1 MKGLKIM
8 KLEQPLS
15 WDQYFM
21 SIAILS
27 ACRSKD
33 PVTKVGACIVSNRN
47 HVLALGYNGMPT
59 GCDDEKMPWGKD
71 ANSILETKYP
81 YVCHAELNAIF
92 NSGGRVL
99 KNARLYVTLFPC
111 CECAKAI
118 IQVGIKKVIYKQ
130 MGDANK
136 ISTVAA
142 KRMFDMTGV
151 ELFEFR
157 GENLKLEI
165 EI

>member
-1 MKGLKIM
+1 
-8 KLEQPLS
+8 
-15 WDQYFM
+15 M
-21 SIAILS
+21 SMAILS

-33 PVTKVGACIVSNRN
+33 PVTKVGACIVSESN

-59 GCDDEKMPWGKD
+59 GCDDKKMPWGKV
-71 ANSILETKYP
+71 ANSILDTKYP

-99 KNARLYVTLFPC
+99 KNASLYVTLFPC

-118 IQVGIKKVIYKQ
+118 IQVGIKKVVY
-130 MGDANK
+130 NK
-136 ISTVAA
+136 MENEGKSSTVAA
-142 KRMFDMTGV
+142 KRMFEMTGV
-151 ELFEFR
+151 EFCKFK

>member
-1 MKGLKIM
+1 M
-8 KLEQPLS
+8 
-15 WDQYFM
+15 
-21 SIAILS
+21 
-27 ACRSKD
+27 
-33 PVTKVGACIVSNRN
+33 
-47 HVLALGYNGMPT
+47 LALGYNGMPT

-130 MGDANK
+130 MGDENK